1 MPRVG
6 KRPRKLFGCAYQ
18 SSKNCSPL
26 TVLVEHVTKQSETQE
41 SRTLLDVTNWQIRDT
56 VVGPVYMA
64 PNGAAL
70 LPLGKLEEIFYTV
83 STLSKSKFLLLGFE
97 NQHKKKKTEKIVPK
111 LSATEARTCK
121 SCKHTTCTEV
131 PRPNQLSYR
140 QSRKILG

>member
-26 TVLVEHVTKQSETQE
+26 TVPVERVTKQSETQE
-41 SRTLLDVTNWQIRDT
+41 SRTLLDVTNWQMRDT

-70 LPLGKLEEIFYTV
+70 LPPGKLEEILDTV
-83 STLSKSKFLLLGFE
+83 STLSESKFLLLGFE
-97 NQHKKKKTEKIVPK
+97 N
-111 LSATEARTCK
+111 
-121 SCKHTTCTEV
+121 
-131 PRPNQLSYR
+131 
-140 QSRKILG
+140 